1 MAFKALKDRKVRS
14 ALTILGIVIGSAMIV
29 ALVASTGGLTSSV
42 SGQIEKTGVTTITV
56 SPTSPRNPLTNQ
68 DIAAIRKIDGVKD
81 VFAYYSRRLSL
92 NYGSNTLSVSLYG
105 IDQKKLQS
113 LYKGL
118 VLSKGALA
126 NDYDSTGVI
135 VGSAIANP
143 PSGGFRP
150 VGVNN
155 VLVLQG
161 GATGFQAGFSGSTSS
176 RTYSFIVRGILTPY
190 GAAGFLNIDE
200 SVFMSLAGALTL
212 FRSAYF
218 SGLYVIA
225 ESPDVV
231 DSVVS
236 SLTSYYG
243 RDARVS
249 SSSAILSSVQSITS
263 QLTIFLGAI
272 ATVSLFVAGVGIANT
287 MYVSVIERTREIGVL
302 KAMGFK
308 PKHILS
314 LFLAEAA
321 ITGMLGG
328 IFGTLVGVGLSF
340 FLGGGLPS
348 LGFRGIGG
356 RVAPGGQPGGQTTSG
371 TSSFSPVFSI
381 DLIVFSLTF
390 PIVIAILAG
399 FYPARR
405 ASKMDIVT
413 ALKYE

>member
-14 ALTILGIVIGSAMIV
+14 ALTVLGIVIGSALIV

-42 SGQIEKTGVTTITV
+42 AGQIEKTGVTTISI
-56 SPTSPRNPLTNQ
+56 SPTSSREPLTDK
-68 DIAAIRKIDGVKD
+68 DIAAIRKMEGVKD
-81 VFAYYSRRLSL
+81 VFAYYSRRMSL

-105 IDQKKLQS
+105 IDQKKLQV

-118 VLSKGALA
+118 GLTKGAYA
-126 NDYDSTGVI
+126 TEYDPIGVI

-143 PSGGFRP
+143 PSGSFLP

-161 GATGFQAGFSGSTSS
+161 GSTGFQGGFSGSTSS
-176 RTYSFIVRGILTPY
+176 RTYSFMVRGILTPY
-190 GAAGFLNIDE
+190 GAAGSLNIDE

-218 SGLYVIA
+218 SGVYVIA

-231 DSVVS
+231 DSLVT
-236 SLTSYYG
+236 SLQSYYG
-243 RDARVS
+243 RNARVS
-249 SSSAILSSVQSITS
+249 SSSAILSSVQSISS
-263 QLTIFLGAI
+263 QLTLFLGAI

-302 KAMGFK
+302 KAIGFK
-308 PKHILS
+308 QRHMLS
-314 LFLAEAA
+314 LFLSEAVVVGVVGS
-321 ITGMLGG
+321 IL
-328 IFGTLVGVGLSF
+328 GTLVGFVLSYF
-340 FLGGGLPS
+340 IGGGLPA

-356 RVAPGGQPGGQTTSG
+356 RISPGGQSG
-371 TSSFSPVFSI
+371 SSTSSFSPVFSL
-381 DLIVFSLTF
+381 DLIIFSLTF
-390 PIVIAILAG
+390 PVVIAILAG
-399 FYPARR
+399 FYPAWR
-405 ASKMDIVT
+405 ASRMNIVT